1 MTQLFESWNLQQRRN
16 VAGLKTF
23 ALVLGL
29 MLALAGT
36 SVQADII
43 NVAAK
48 GSGWCSS
55 DAQYLSNDC
64 ADSNLNLHSNTFAGT
79 NSGVGGDTHRN
90 WFAFDL
96 PAWGMISSASMF
108 VWNDAANFNTV
119 NSAAVFNLYEALNLS
134 FAGLT
139 NGPSLGSVLVDTA
152 NAGTTSGYVEIE
164 LNAAGIAALTA
175 SLGNQFIFGGNNDN
189 GEQIFGYTSGRPIAY
204 LAVEVSV
211 PATIPLLSLALA
223 ALGFRRHKRLSN
235 FTFSTHCSVR
245 HKIKS

>member
-1 MTQLFESWNLQQRRN
+1 MTQLFESRNLLQRRN

-23 ALVLGL
+23 ALVVGL
-29 MLALAGT
+29 MVALAGK

-43 NVAAK
+43 NVAAT

-55 DAQYLSNDC
+55 DAQYVSTDC
-64 ADSNLNLHSNTFAGT
+64 EDSILNLNSNTFAGT

-96 PAWGMISSASMF
+96 PILGPISSASMF
-108 VWNDAANFNTV
+108 IWNDAANFNTL
-119 NSAAVFNLYEALNLS
+119 NSGAVFNLYEALNLS
-134 FAGLT
+134 YLGLT

-175 SLGNQFIFGGNNDN
+175 SLGNQFIFGGNNDS
-189 GEQIFGYTSGRPIAY
+189 GEQIFGHTSGRPIAY
-204 LAVEVSV
+204 LAVEVPV
-211 PATIPLLSLALA
+211 PATMPLLGLALA
-223 ALGFRRHKRLSN
+223 AACFSRHRRVSKSSLS
-235 FTFSTHCSVR
+235 TSL
-245 HKIKS
+245 